1 MLIREQFSKQYFK
14 ELFQSTGLIFTFIN
28 TNLQLK
34 LMSQDM
40 LKEILV
46 MKLEDKKRQK
56 NNLIV
61 CLIELILMEKNFNIF
76 KEMNKIQRHIKKS
89 NPKLTGKSLIDDLSK
104 RLLELE
110 FKSNHLIKSKC
121 LKWII
126 KKVLPTM

>member
-1 MLIREQFSKQYFK
+1 MLIRKQFSKQYFK

-40 LKEILV
+40 LTEILV